1 MPPYDFTYCD
11 GPNGWQ
17 TLSVAGEGENPTQAD
32 LDRLAKEVG
41 LRGGIYPCLLCH
53 IGHCA
58 GGLLC
63 GIIFTKLPFGK
74 LRFGKF

>member
-1 MPPYDFTYCD
+1 MPPCDFTYSD

-41 LRGGIYPCLLCH
+41 LSQG
-53 IGHCA
+53 
-58 GGLLC
+58 
-63 GIIFTKLPFGK
+63 
-74 LRFGKF
+74 

>member
-1 MPPYDFTYCD
+1 MPPYDFTYSD

-41 LRGGIYPCLLCH
+41 L
-53 IGHCA
+53 
-58 GGLLC
+58 
-63 GIIFTKLPFGK
+63 
-74 LRFGKF
+74 

>member
-17 TLSVAGEGENPTQAD
+17 TLSVAGVGENPTQAD

-41 LRGGIYPCLLCH
+41 LSQG
-53 IGHCA
+53 
-58 GGLLC
+58 
-63 GIIFTKLPFGK
+63 
-74 LRFGKF
+74 